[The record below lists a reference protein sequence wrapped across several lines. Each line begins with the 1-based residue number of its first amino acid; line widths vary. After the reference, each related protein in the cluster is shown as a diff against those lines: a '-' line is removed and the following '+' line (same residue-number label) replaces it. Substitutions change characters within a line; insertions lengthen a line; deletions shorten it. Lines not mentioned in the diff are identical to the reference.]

1 MSKSSKLRVTAL
13 ALAIVAIVPAAPSAW
28 AFSTENINANQNGN
42 SRFADPDDQVK
53 NGQTPFGP
61 NGPTVHFGTSS
72 NNSGASPFSSRFGG
86 NANSPPPNPYAMP
99 PGQGN

>member
-1 MSKSSKLRVTAL
+1 MIQSWKLRLAAA
-13 ALAIVAIVPAAPSAW
+13 ALAIAAVALAAPSAF
-28 AFSTENINANQNGN
+28 AFSTENINANQNGD
-42 SRFADPDDQVK
+42 SRFADPDSQVK

-61 NGPTVHFGTSS
+61 SGPTVHFGTSS